1 MPSVSLLIK
10 PASSSCN
17 MRCRYCF
24 YADVASRREIANY
37 GIMSPENLEII
48 VRKVLEYADGEA
60 NFGFQGGEP
69 TLAGLDF
76 FRHLT
81 ALQKEYNTRGTVIHN
96 ALQTNGLAINED
108 WARFL
113 HDHHF
118 LVGLS
123 LDGNKEIHD
132 KYRLD
137 SAGEGTFDRVLAA
150 AKLMDRFQVEYNI
163 LSTVNLDVA
172 KNIDRIYY
180 FFKKQRFRYLQFIP
194 CLDELNGEPREYSL
208 TPEAYGEFLIRLFRL
223 WYVDLSSGRPV
234 SVRYFDNLL
243 MMLGG
248 YPPESCGMA
257 GVCGSYYMIEA
268 DGSAYP
274 CDFYVTDEWRIGNIL
289 TDGLEEMRHSETAR
303 QFLEASRPVA
313 EECRSCPYYRLCRG
327 GCRRNR
333 EPLIPGGNNLN
344 KLCPAFRAF
353 FEYALPDLE
362 KAARRFLPG
371 RG

>member
-1 MPSVSLLIK
+1 M
-10 PASSSCN
+10 
-17 MRCRYCF
+17 
-24 YADVASRREIANY
+24 
-37 GIMSPENLEII
+37 
-48 VRKVLEYADGEA
+48 
-60 NFGFQGGEP
+60 
-69 TLAGLDF
+69 
-76 FRHLT
+76 
-81 ALQKEYNTRGTVIHN
+81 
-96 ALQTNGLAINED
+96 
-108 WARFL
+108 
-113 HDHHF
+113 
-118 LVGLS
+118 
-123 LDGNKEIHD
+123 
-132 KYRLD
+132 
-137 SAGEGTFDRVLAA
+137 LAA

-303 QFLEASRPVA
+303 QFL
-313 EECRSCPYYRLCRG
+313 
-327 GCRRNR
+327 
-333 EPLIPGGNNLN
+333 PLL
-344 KLCPAFRAF
+344 PA
-353 FEYALPDLE
+353 
-362 KAARRFLPG
+362 LPG
-371 RG
+371 RLPQKPGTADSRREQSEQALSGLPGIFRVRSPRPGESRTPLPSRKRLRAAPALRCVVSRRT